1 MDFSGEYRIPARPQ
15 QIWDAL
21 VDPEVLKACIV
32 GCREL
37 TRRSDTEFAA
47 VVAAKVGPISATFRG
62 EVTLL
67 DLDPPW
73 AYTISGQG
81 QGGAAGFARMT
92 ARVRLVED
100 GPGTL
105 LRYEAQADIG
115 GKLATVGSR
124 LVQSVAKRQAD
135 DFFEAFARRL
145 GGGLAAPVTD
155 ASPQPAVPEPG
166 PELSPRPLPA
176 QVPMS
181 VSDAID
187 RTGSTARDA
196 SIASTAPTAGLP
208 TWVVALIAGACG
220 VVLGFVLG
228 RF

>member
-1 MDFSGEYRIPARPQ
+1 MDFSGEYRIPAPPQ
-15 QIWDAL
+15 QVWDAL

-37 TRRSDTEFAA
+37 TRTSDTEFAA

-62 EVTLL
+62 TVALL
-67 DLDPPW
+67 DLDPPR
-73 AYTISGQG
+73 AYTLSGQG

-92 ARVRLVED
+92 ARVTLAED

-135 DFFEAFARRL
+135 DFFAAFAQRL
-145 GGGLAAPVTD
+145 GGGAVAPETAAGEPGSGPQAAPDRGADAADAEPRPAT
-155 ASPQPAVPEPG
+155 ASPAAPSSAAAPAM
-166 PELSPRPLPA
+166 LPSW
-176 QVPMS
+176 V
-181 VSDAID
+181 
-187 RTGSTARDA
+187 
-196 SIASTAPTAGLP
+196 IALVAG
-208 TWVVALIAGACG
+208 GCG

-228 RF
+228 RL